1 MPAYEL
7 RISDWSSDVCSS
19 DLDQLLHDLVGAA
32 IDARHPRPAPGTRD
46 RIFVHI
52 ARAAVELEAFVHD
65 IPLQFGVPPLRRRS
79 LGRGQFAAEMPLDR
93 PVEMPPADLAPCL
106 ERSEEA
112 RGGKESV
119 CSF

>member
-1 MPAYEL
+1 MIRRPPTSTRTDTLFPYTTLFRSQAPA
-7 RISDWSSDVCSS
+7 
-19 DLDQLLHDLVGAA
+19 DQLLHDLVGAA

-65 IPLQFGVPPLRRRS
+65 IPLQFGVPQLRRRA

-93 PVEMPPADLAPCL
+93 PVEKIGIAH
-106 ERSEEA
+106 
-112 RGGKESV
+112 G
-119 CSF
+119 